1 MPCSSASSS
10 GSCGIAYPTF
20 PGCKSL
26 SFSRVSLCIPVHICF
41 IACLFPHCTVAFAGY
56 QFLWVLQTWWET
68 WVPTGLFSLALV
80 WTLSLAGL
88 MPRQLVPCWFRN
100 DWRGL
105 VALIPGILQLSGYN
119 IACCCGLPLCAL
131 VRFRMF
137 QTFASFFF
145 YLDWHMTDWQL
156 YNTHVAF
163 AHSTV
168 FHWWVGVSLLLVCSP
183 LHYHVLFYGTSLHS
197 FNVGNRAKLSI
208 QVIVILDFFFFF
220 FFFFFF

>member
-10 GSCGIAYPTF
+10 GSCGVAYPTF
-20 PGCKSL
+20 SGCKSL
-26 SFSRVSLCIPVHICF
+26 SFSRVSLCILLRICF

-88 MPRQLVPCWFRN
+88 MPRQLVPCWFQN
-100 DWRGL
+100 DWRGP

-145 YLDWHMTDWQL
+145 FFLPWLTHDWLTALQYSCGICSQHCVPL
-156 YNTHVAF
+156 V
-163 AHSTV
+163 SRSISV
-168 FHWWVGVSLLLVCSP
+168 VSLFP
-183 LHYHVLFYGTSLHS
+183 FYITM
-197 FNVGNRAKLSI
+197 
-208 QVIVILDFFFFF
+208 FFFMAHPFILLMLGIVLN
-220 FFFFFF
+220 